1 MRRSPVTYRR
11 IVLPF
16 VGIFLLA
23 VVAGCS
29 KEAPAPAPVVKKIA
43 PMQSAPPAPA
53 KAAAEGEKKPA
64 PVTVYSSAGKRDPF
78 VPFIK
83 AETKQLRTDLSLL
96 PPLQRYELA
105 ELKYVGLIWA
115 KKGARALVEDGEGK
129 GYSVLVGSR
138 IGRMGGVVTRIT
150 EKEILVREEFIGT
163 RGDKV
168 FRENALQLTTAGGK

>member
-1 MRRSPVTYRR
+1 
-11 IVLPF
+11 
-16 VGIFLLA
+16 
-23 VVAGCS
+23 
-29 KEAPAPAPVVKKIA
+29 
-43 PMQSAPPAPA
+43 
-53 KAAAEGEKKPA
+53 
-64 PVTVYSSAGKRDPF
+64 
-78 VPFIK
+78 
-83 AETKQLRTDLSLL
+83 AETKQLRSDLSLL

-115 KKGARALVEDGEGK
+115 KNGARALVEDGEGK